1 MKQKH
6 IIAIVTGHL
15 FEHYDICLYGFFAVL
30 LAPVFF
36 PASSVHSAQL
46 ASFGAFAAG
55 FLMRPLGGFIFGYIG
70 DRYGRKQA
78 LLFSISLA
86 VLPTLLIGLLPTYD
100 TIGLAAPVLY
110 L

>member
-6 IIAIVTGHL
+6 TISIVAGHL

-36 PASSVHSAQL
+36 PASSSHAAQI

-55 FLMRPLGGFIFGYIG
+55 FLMRPLGGFIF
-70 DRYGRKQA
+70 
-78 LLFSISLA
+78 
-86 VLPTLLIGLLPTYD
+86 
-100 TIGLAAPVLY
+100 
-110 L
+110 